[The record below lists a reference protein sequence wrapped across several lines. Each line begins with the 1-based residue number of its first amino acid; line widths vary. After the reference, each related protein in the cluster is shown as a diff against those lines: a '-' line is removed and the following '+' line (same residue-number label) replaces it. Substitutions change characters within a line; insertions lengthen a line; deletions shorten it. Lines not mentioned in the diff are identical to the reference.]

1 MLVIVRSAPDSVDGR
16 RGIKIARDMAADVV
30 LLQNGVYFMQQ
41 AHLEDLG
48 FCGTAYVLS
57 DDRKLRGLRAI
68 ESNSRAKEIT
78 YDGLVDLMAE
88 TNKVVGMF

>member
-16 RGIKIARDMAADVV
+16 RGVKIARDMAADVV

-57 DDRKLRGLRAI
+57 DDRKLRGLSAI
-68 ESNSRAKEIT
+68 ESSSRTKEIT

-88 TNKVVGMF
+88 SNKVVGMF

>member
-16 RGIKIARDMAADVV
+16 RGVKIARDMAADVV

-57 DDRKLRGLRAI
+57 DDRKLRGLSAI
-68 ESNSRAKEIT
+68 ESTDRAKEIA
-78 YDGLVDLMAE
+78 YDGLVDLMTE
-88 TNKVVGMF
+88 SDKVVGMF

>member
-48 FCGTAYVLS
+48 FCGSAYVLS
-57 DDRKLRGLRAI
+57 DDRKLRGLSAI
-68 ESNSRAKEIT
+68 ESTGRTKEIT
-78 YDGLVDLMAE
+78 YDGLVDLMTE
-88 TNKVVGMF
+88 SNKVVGMF

>member
-1 MLVIVRSAPDSVDGR
+1 
-16 RGIKIARDMAADVV
+16 MAADVV

-57 DDRKLRGLRAI
+57 DDRKLRGLSAI

>member
-16 RGIKIARDMAADVV
+16 RGVKIARDMAADIV

-57 DDRKLRGLRAI
+57 DDRKLRGLNPI
-68 ESNSRAKEIT
+68 QSNSRAKEIA
-78 YDGLVDLMAE
+78 YDGLIDLMTE
-88 TNKVVGMF
+88 SDKVIGMF

>member
-16 RGIKIARDMAADVV
+16 RGVKIARDMAADVV

-41 AHLEDLG
+41 AHLGDLG

-57 DDRKLRGLRAI
+57 DDRKLRGLSTI
-68 ESNSRAKEIT
+68 ESTGRTKEIT
-78 YDGLVDLMAE
+78 YDGLVDLMTE
-88 TNKVVGMF
+88 SDKVIGMF